1 MSYQGDIDFKELKI
15 LIMSLERNLIEQIE
29 FFNCLTEEEKDYL
42 SNRSEIKV
50 KGRYA
55 YVYLADEPSVYLN
68 ILLKGTIKIGTHSAD
83 GKEIIKSIIHPQA
96 MFGEMCMMGEEKR
109 IDFAKSM
116 ADGVE
121 YFTVSNAVML
131 ELINRNKEL
140 SKAFMR
146 NIGGRLKTAETR
158 LESLIFKDARSR
170 IIDFLKDSVARRGR
184 QVGFEMMF
192 KHSLTQQD
200 IANLTGT
207 SRQTV
212 TSVLNELKKNNLIYF
227 TRKSI
232 LVRDMAKLA

>member
-1 MSYQGDIDFKELKI
+1 
-15 LIMSLERNLIEQIE
+15 MSLQRNLIEQIA
-29 FFNCLTEEEKDYL
+29 FFNCLSDSEKSYL
-42 SNRSEIKV
+42 AERSEIKV
-50 KGRYA
+50 KGRYN
-55 YVYLADEPSVYLN
+55 YVYLADEPSNHLN
-68 ILLKGTIKIGTHSAD
+68 ILLKGTIKIGTHSSD

-96 MFGEMCMMGEEKR
+96 IFGEMCIMGQTKR
-109 IDFAKSM
+109 ADFAKSM
-116 ADGVE
+116 SNGIE
-121 YFTVSNAVML
+121 YFSVSKDVFM
-131 ELINRNKEL
+131 ELMKSNSLL
-140 SKAFMR
+140 SQNFMTD
-146 NIGGRLKTAETR
+146 IGCRLTRAETR

-170 IIDFLKDSVARRGR
+170 IIDFLKDSLEKRGR

-212 TSVLNELKKNNLIYF
+212 TSVLNELKKENLIYF

>member
-1 MSYQGDIDFKELKI
+1 
-15 LIMSLERNLIEQIE
+15 MSLQRNIIEQIE
-29 FFNCLTEEEKDYL
+29 FFNCLTAEEKLFLAD
-42 SNRSEIKV
+42 NSELKV
-50 KGRYA
+50 KGRYS
-55 YVYLADEPSVYLN
+55 YIYLADEPSSFLN

-96 MFGEMCMMGEEKR
+96 MFGEMCMMGEQSR

-116 ADGVE
+116 ADGAE
-121 YFTVSNAVML
+121 YFSLKKEVMLNLISSNAKL
-131 ELINRNKEL
+131 NN
-140 SKAFMR
+140 AFMSHM
-146 NIGGRLKTAETR
+146 GSRLKTAETR

-170 IIDFLKDSVARRGR
+170 IIDFLKDNVERRGR
-184 QVGFEMMF
+184 QVGFEIMF

-212 TSVLNELKKNNLIYF
+212 TSVMNELRKSNLIYF

-232 LVRDMAKLA
+232 LVRDMAKLG

>member
-1 MSYQGDIDFKELKI
+1 
-15 LIMSLERNLIEQIE
+15 MSLQRNLIEQIA
-29 FFNCLTEEEKDYL
+29 FFNCLSDTEK
-42 SNRSEIKV
+42 
-50 KGRYA
+50 
-55 YVYLADEPSVYLN
+55 
-68 ILLKGTIKIGTHSAD
+68 IKIGTHSND

-96 MFGEMCMMGEEKR
+96 IFGEMCIMGQEKR

-116 ADGVE
+116 SNGVE
-121 YFTVSNAVML
+121 YFSV
-131 ELINRNKEL
+131 NKEVFAELMKSNSAL
-140 SKAFMR
+140 SNSFMSE
-146 NIGGRLKTAETR
+146 IGNRLTRAETR

-170 IIDFLKDSVARRGR
+170 IIDFLKDSLAKRGR

-212 TSVLNELKKNNLIYF
+212 TSVLNELKKENLIYF

-232 LVRDMAKLA
+232 LVRDLARLG

>member
-1 MSYQGDIDFKELKI
+1 MGLQ
-15 LIMSLERNLIEQIE
+15 RNLIEQIE
-29 FFNCLTEEEKDYL
+29 FFNCLTEQEKNYL
-42 SNRSEIKV
+42 AEKSEIKNL
-50 KGRYA
+50 GRYN
-55 YVYLADEPSVYLN
+55 YIYLADEASSSLH
-68 ILLKGTIKIGTHSAD
+68 ILLKGSIKIGTHSSD

-116 ADGVE
+116 AEGAE
-121 YFTVSNAVML
+121 YFTISKVIML
-131 ELINRNKEL
+131 ELMGSNAKL
-140 SKAFMR
+140 SSAFMN
-146 NIGGRLKTAETR
+146 NIGNRLKTAETR

-170 IIDFLKDSVARRGR
+170 IIDFLKDSIERRGR

-212 TSVLNELKKNNLIYF
+212 TSVMNELRKSNLIYF

-232 LVRDMAKLA
+232 LVRDMAKLT

>member
-1 MSYQGDIDFKELKI
+1 MN
-15 LIMSLERNLIEQIE
+15 LERNLIEQIE
-29 FFNCLTEEEKDYL
+29 FFNCLTDQEKEYL
-42 SNRSEIKV
+42 STRSEIKV
-50 KGRYA
+50 KGRYN
-55 YVYLADEPSVYLN
+55 YIYLADEPSTYMN
-68 ILLKGTIKIGTHSAD
+68 ILLKGTIKIGTHSTD

-96 MFGEMCMMGEEKR
+96 IFGEMCMMGEKKR

-121 YFTVSNAVML
+121 YFTVSNTVMM
-131 ELINRNKEL
+131 ELMSKNKEL
-140 SKAFMR
+140 SSCFM
-146 NIGGRLKTAETR
+146 NNVGLRLKTAETR

-170 IIDFLKDSVARRGR
+170 IIDFLKDSVERRGR
-184 QVGFEMMF
+184 KVGFEMMF

-212 TSVLNELKKNNLIYF
+212 TSVMNELRKNNLIYF

>member
-1 MSYQGDIDFKELKI
+1 
-15 LIMSLERNLIEQIE
+15 MSLQRNLIEQIE
-29 FFNCLTEEEKDYL
+29 FFNCLNDAEKNYL
-42 SNRSEIKV
+42 AEKSEIKV
-50 KGRYA
+50 RGRYN
-55 YVYLADEPSVYLN
+55 YVYLADEKSDSMN

-96 MFGEMCMMGEEKR
+96 MFGEMCIMGEEKR

-116 ADGVE
+116 GEGIE
-121 YFTVSNAVML
+121 YFTVSSFAML
-131 ELINRNKEL
+131 ELMKANHQL
-140 SKAFMR
+140 SQLFMTT
-146 NIGGRLKTAETR
+146 IGKRLKRAENR

-170 IIDFLKDSVARRGR
+170 IIDFLKDSVERRGR

-212 TSVLNELKKNNLIYF
+212 TSVLNELKKDNLIYF

-232 LVRDMAKLA
+232 LVRDVAKLI